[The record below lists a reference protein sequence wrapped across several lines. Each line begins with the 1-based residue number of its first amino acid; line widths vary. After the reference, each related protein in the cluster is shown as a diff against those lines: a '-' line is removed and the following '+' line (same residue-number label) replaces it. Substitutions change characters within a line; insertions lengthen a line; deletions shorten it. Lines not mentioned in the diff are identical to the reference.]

1 MTIPPAKWRSQ
12 MRLEIPPALWES
24 HLRSE
29 DRRCVLKSHLR
40 YENRTCEVEIADAFW
55 NPAAALWESH
65 LRSDGRRCVLK
76 THLRPS
82 LRRCDSH
89 NNAAAER
96 SGTLTSAERY
106 RHIKSVT
113 WLVELLNIFASAAVA
128 ISGSRWPSTA
138 KYGAPMLKYI
148 HIFSLVLS
156 AWNNEQSRNNEDPI
170 KPIRESWEK
179 KRIPQKMAE
188 TKTRSKTEAPD

>member
-96 SGTLTSAERY
+96 SGTLTSAGGFRRQREGVKNNYWWRPV
-106 RHIKSVT
+106 IKSTAYQNCMIKDDNKDSVFCILYQSARLT
-113 WLVELLNIFASAAVA
+113 TRKLGRGSVLATTNKQINCYILCPKYVGVE
-128 ISGSRWPSTA
+128 T
-138 KYGAPMLKYI
+138 
-148 HIFSLVLS
+148 
-156 AWNNEQSRNNEDPI
+156 
-170 KPIRESWEK
+170 
-179 KRIPQKMAE
+179 
-188 TKTRSKTEAPD
+188 